1 MMLDRI
7 ISLGASLFAI
17 CFGGWAAWML
27 YLRYSVMLGL
37 PDEFIP
43 ASVASSTSSQPAQAL
58 ASPAND
64 LVFLVLLCLIVL
76 VLARLL
82 RWRTE

>member
-7 ISLGASLFAI
+7 ISLGASLFAV
-17 CFGGWAAWML
+17 CFGGWAAWVL

-37 PDEFIP
+37 PGKFIP
-43 ASVASSTSSQPAQAL
+43 ASAAGSAPIQPAPEFAN
-58 ASPAND
+58 PAND